1 MPGRI
6 GRRPAFFRVDFMLA
20 VVVVTVLHAE
30 GQPAPTNDMF
40 ASATLISGTNVVI
53 TGSNINATKEPG
65 EPNHAGNPGGKSVW
79 WSWRAPHDGYVTV
92 STEGSTSI
100 YGGPLDTL
108 LGIYTGSTVSNL
120 TTIATNDDGPI
131 DVTSL
136 ATFHASAGV
145 VYDIAVDGFTYDIP
159 QDADSGSIQLSVT
172 FSGGLPLA
180 PPWDL
185 PSTGGTNLSSTNFLG
200 KVVVLNFWATWCI
213 PCQGETPDL
222 VALQQKYAPD
232 GLMVVGV
239 SVDDSPDG
247 SNPPTAT
254 VSSYAATNGVSY
266 PLVMTRPLHLAVES
280 AYGGIPY
287 TPQTFILDRQNHIAQ
302 TFVEEED
309 FQIFQSAV
317 LPLLYPNLA
326 VKIAISGGQVRIS
339 WPLTQATFQLQSKAS
354 LASTNWTA
362 VSATVQSDGTNNFV
376 LVPIGPNAS
385 FFRIESQ

>member
-1 MPGRI
+1 
-6 GRRPAFFRVDFMLA
+6 MLA

-40 ASATLISGTNVVI
+40 ASATLISGTNVVV

>member
-1 MPGRI
+1 
-6 GRRPAFFRVDFMLA
+6 MLA